1 MGFFLFAFCF
11 LGWGGGR
18 LDLEREA
25 DFSLVF
31 WGGGGGDGV
40 VVKPALVTVA

>member
-1 MGFFLFAFCF
+1 MCGILSFCF
-11 LGWGGGR
+11 LLFGVGGGR

-31 WGGGGGDGV
+31 V
-40 VVKPALVTVA
+40 VVVLVMVL